1 MIPIN
6 KRGVTLVELLAAIVI
21 MGIATALIVQIVGL
35 LLNASEKA
43 INNSRAN
50 TQGMVTVEI
59 LESTIRQFEPTNLS
73 FCISTNECIIL
84 EQHFIDELI
93 GESIVTTYYDPP
105 LLLTIE
111 LMDGVFAINDQ
122 GNFVEAGPSD
132 FVILE
137 TSTIKV
143 LDQFGNEITDEALFL
158 NGTLITIEFKID
170 IAKDVDSEII
180 YSYTASYSFTIN
192 IRTAP

>member
-170 IAKDVDSEII
+170 IAKDSDSEII